1 MRAAVAA
8 VGGTF
13 DRLHDGHK
21 ALILEAFRLGDKVII
36 GLTSDA
42 YVKKAGKVGVASY
55 QARRKRL
62 MDFLVSSGLSDRAAV
77 VKIADRFG
85 PTVDDPAIACIV
97 VTEET
102 REAAVQ
108 ANRLRAKKG
117 LVPMKIHT
125 IGMLVAKDSL
135 PISSSRIRKGEVD
148 EHGNRLSRASG

>member
-1 MRAAVAA
+1 MREAVAA

-42 YVKKAGKVGVASY
+42 YVKKAGKEGVARY
-55 QARRKRL
+55 LARRKRL
-62 MDFLVSSGLSDRAAV
+62 MDFLVSNGLSHRAAV
-77 VKIADRFG
+77 VEIADRFG
-85 PTVDDPAIACIV
+85 PIVEDPAIACIV

-102 REAAVQ
+102 QEAAVE

-117 LVPMKIHT
+117 LIQMDIHS
-125 IGMLVAKDSL
+125 IGMVTAKDGL
-135 PISSSRIRKGEVD
+135 PISSSRIRTGELD
-148 EHGNRLSRASG
+148 EHGNRLSPLSG